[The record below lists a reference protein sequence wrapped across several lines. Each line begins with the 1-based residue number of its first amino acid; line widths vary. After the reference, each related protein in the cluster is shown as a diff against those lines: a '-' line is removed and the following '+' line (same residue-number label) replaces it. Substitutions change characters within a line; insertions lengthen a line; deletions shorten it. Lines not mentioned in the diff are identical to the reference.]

1 MCIDGYVKRLKR
13 RKGKDTASKRKRK
26 HKRMNKKKCIKKMPK
41 KSEGQKSGKFSHKK
55 SSKIVKNP
63 KEGIHNLLVL

>member
-1 MCIDGYVKRLKR
+1 
-13 RKGKDTASKRKRK
+13 
-26 HKRMNKKKCIKKMPK
+26 MNKKKCIKKMPK

>member
-13 RKGKDTASKRKRK
+13 RKGKDTASKRKK
-26 HKRMNKKKCIKKMPK
+26 KTQTNEKKCIKKMPK